1 MNSDIWG
8 GGPKAFSSSSQIN
21 GKMKVSARYVLI
33 GIRTLQ
39 AYGSKDV
46 PGTGDCI
53 GSLQIK
59 GRMLS
64 VIREDTIMEIILI
77 IFVLFIYLFFLG

>member
-1 MNSDIWG
+1 M
-8 GGPKAFSSSSQIN
+8 
-21 GKMKVSARYVLI
+21 SARYVLI

-39 AYGSKDV
+39 TYGSKDV
-46 PGTGDCI
+46 PGSGDCI

-64 VIREDTIMEIILI
+64 MIREDTIMEIILI
-77 IFVLFIYLFFLG
+77 ICISFIYLFFICL